1 MSRLRLLLLLS
12 MIGLLATGTVRAQ
25 ETTATLNGTV
35 YDSKGAPVPGASVV
49 VKHEPTGYSTGTQT
63 NNKGIFVIPNLKVGG
78 PYTVKISFT
87 GYKEET
93 LSDLNLVLGENPEMN
108 VGLKLN
114 ETALTEVVVV
124 GGKRAQNSGLT
135 VGKAQL
141 TTLPTLGRSLSDF
154 TRLTPQSNNNSFA
167 GTNFRYN
174 NITLDGAMNNDA
186 IGFSNSF
193 GGVSGGGQSGTAGS
207 GTRTNPYSLDVI
219 QEVQVQL
226 APYDVKLGNFTGG
239 TVNAVTKSGTNDF
252 HGSVYGYGRN
262 QALVGKGP
270 DAAKSS
276 MSSDFYDYQYGA
288 TLSGPILKN
297 KLFFIAN
304 VEITRRQEPTFYNV
318 GEAGAAMTQA
328 QADQI
333 TTAFKAAGFDP
344 GSYAPGKIF
353 TNSDKYFGRLDYNI
367 SSKTTLTV
375 RGIYTKG
382 WGNNLERTPAVYQF
396 SSTDF
401 TQYSKNVNLAAELKT
416 KFSNAV
422 SNQLI
427 LGYINVH
434 DYRTFPG
441 AFNNVTP
448 YVDITNGSSNIWL
461 GTWREAAI
469 YNQRQKTF
477 EFTDNVTWNKGVNK
491 FTFGTHNEFYNF
503 DYGFVNSWNGRW
515 QYGNVTNFVNN
526 MPSRIRA
533 AYQPGS
539 GKNNYDDLRENTPG
553 SNFKV
558 GLISLYA
565 QDEIAVT
572 RRFKLTPG
580 VRFDYSYVGSQ
591 PATDPAL
598 NTTVD
603 YVNPTNP
610 TYSHTPFGSFNNKWF
625 GNVIISPRLGFN
637 WDINGDKSVVLRG
650 GSGIFTGR
658 IPFAWLGY
666 AYTLSGPNF
675 NNIDYK
681 PASGTVVPLVGPNN
695 LVPTIQAVS
704 PGSVATR
711 ELDIVD
717 NKFKLPTVW
726 RSSVAV
732 DYKFGNGY
740 KATFEGMYTKTIYD
754 VLFQQINKKD
764 QTQFFPVGPTKTPVY
779 VGGNLNS
786 QFANVFLLTNTKKG
800 YRYNLTAQL
809 SKTSNPMPLGGRGAK
824 WAYNWSAAYTYG
836 MSKDVANGIRNSM
849 QSNWDYNP
857 AVSSN
862 NPQLAYSNFDL
873 RHHIIATLG
882 GAFIWN
888 QVNTTSLNF
897 FYSGQSGS
905 PYTVINAGV
914 PGNILNPN
922 SALPYIPTVA
932 ESQTMILDATN
943 RAAFNAFVDADSY
956 LKTRRGQYAE
966 RNGMRTPWNHE
977 LDLKLMHEFHLSSN
991 NRQHVLAISLDVFNV
1006 LNLINNNWGHITFV
1020 SNLNNYTVN
1029 FLKYV
1034 NDAAGNA
1041 PGNPYKADG
1050 TTVNYTPTFQFQT
1063 PTIGNHYYYN
1073 DPINSR
1079 WQGQLGLKYT
1089 F

>member
-1 MSRLRLLLLLS
+1 MSRFRLRLLLMFS
-12 MIGLLATGTVRAQ
+12 MIALLTGGFVRAQ
-25 ETTATLNGTV
+25 ETTATLNGIV

-49 VKHEPTGYSTGTQT
+49 VKHEPTGYSTGSQT
-63 NNKGIFVIPNLKVGG
+63 NSKGIFVIPNLKVGG

-93 LSDLNLVLGENPEMN
+93 VSDLNLTLGDNPEVS

-114 ETALTEVVVV
+114 EAALTEVVVV
-124 GGKRAQNSGLT
+124 GGRRAQTSGLT

-154 TRLTPQSNNNSFA
+154 TRLTPQSNNNSF
-167 GTNFRYN
+167 GGSNFRYN

-193 GGVSGGGQSGTAGS
+193 GGTSGGGQAGTAGS

-262 QALVGKGP
+262 KILVGKSP
-270 DAAKSS
+270 DATKKSIG
-276 MSSDFYDYQYGA
+276 SDFYDYQYGA
-288 TLSGPILKN
+288 TLSGPIVKN

-304 VEITRRQEPTFYNV
+304 VELTRRQEPTFYNV
-318 GEAGAAMTQA
+318 GEAGSAMTQA
-328 QADQI
+328 QADKI
-333 TTAFKAAGFDP
+333 TAAFTKAGFDA

-353 TNSDKYFGRLDYNI
+353 TNSNKFFGRLDYNI
-367 SSKTTLTV
+367 SPKTTLTL

-401 TQYSKNVNLAAELKT
+401 TQYSKNINIVAELKT
-416 KFSNAV
+416 KFSNTV
-422 SNQLI
+422 NNQLI

-434 DYRTFPG
+434 DYRTYPN
-441 AFNNVTP
+441 ALTP
-448 YVDITNGSSNIWL
+448 YVDITNGASNIWL
-461 GTWREAAI
+461 GTWREASI
-469 YNQRQKTF
+469 YDQRQKTF
-477 EFTDNVTWNKGVNK
+477 EFTDNVTWNKGIHK
-491 FTFGTHNEFYNF
+491 FTFGTHNEFYSF

-515 QYGNVTNFVNN
+515 QYAAVDSFVANH
-526 MPSRIRA
+526 PTRIRA
-533 AYQPGS
+533 AYAPGA
-539 GKNNYDDLRENTPG
+539 GKNDYEELRANTPG
-553 SNFKV
+553 SHFNV
-558 GLISLYA
+558 GLLSAYVG
-565 QDEIAVT
+565 DEISIT
-572 RRFKLTPG
+572 RRFKVTPG
-580 VRFDYSYVGSQ
+580 IRIDYSYVGKQ
-591 PATDPAL
+591 PATDPEL

-610 TYSHTPFGSFNNKWF
+610 TFSHTPFGKFDNKWF
-625 GNVIISPRLGFN
+625 GNVAFSPRLGFN
-637 WDINGDKSVVLRG
+637 WDIKGDKSVVLRG
-650 GSGIFTGR
+650 GTGIFTGR

-681 PASGTVVPLVGPNN
+681 PTPGTTVPLVGPND
-695 LVPTIQAVS
+695 LVTTIGAVS
-704 PGSVATR
+704 PGSIKTR

-717 NKFKLPTVW
+717 NKFKLPSVW
-726 RSSVAV
+726 RSSLAV
-732 DYKFGNGY
+732 DFKLGHGY
-740 KATFEGMYTKTIYD
+740 KLTLDGMYTKTIHD
-754 VLFQQINKKD
+754 VMFQQINKKD
-764 QTQFFPVGPTKTPVY
+764 VTQFFPTGPTQTPVY
-779 VGGNLNS
+779 TGGNINGN
-786 QFANVFLLTNTKKG
+786 FANVFLLSNTSKG
-800 YRYNLTAQL
+800 YRYNLTAQMA
-809 SKTSNPMPLGGRGAK
+809 KTSDPIRVGSKATFS
-824 WAYNWSAAYTYG
+824 YNWSAAYTYG

-857 AVSSN
+857 AISSN
-862 NPQLAYSNFDL
+862 SPSLGYSNFDL
-873 RHHIIATLG
+873 RQHIVATLG
-882 GAFIWN
+882 GALNWN
-888 QVNTTSLNF
+888 PIHTTSLNF

-905 PYTVINAGV
+905 PYTLIYAGV
-914 PGNILNPN
+914 PGNVLNPN

-932 ESQTMILDATN
+932 ESQTMILDAAN
-943 RAAFNAFVDADSY
+943 RAAFNTFVDADSY
-956 LKTRRGQYAE
+956 LKNRRGKYAE

-977 LDLKLMHEFHLSSN
+977 LDLKLMHEFHLSSS
-991 NRQHVLAISLDVFNV
+991 NRQHTLAISLDIFNV

-1029 FLKYV
+1029 FLKFV
-1034 NDAAGNA
+1034 KDGAGNA
-1041 PGNPYKADG
+1041 VGNPYKADG
-1050 TTVNYTPTFQFQT
+1050 TTVNYTPTFQFQA
-1063 PTIGNHYYYN
+1063 PTLGNHYYYN

>member
-1 MSRLRLLLLLS
+1 MLTFSLL
-12 MIGLLATGTVRAQ
+12 GLLAAGTVGAQ

-35 YDSKGAPVPGASVV
+35 FDAKGAVIPGASVV

-78 PYTVKISFT
+78 PYTLKISFT
-87 GYKEET
+87 GYGEEII
-93 LSDLNLVLGENPEMN
+93 SDLNLVLGENPEVN

-114 ETALTEVVVV
+114 ETSLTEVVVV
-124 GGKRAQNSGLT
+124 GGKKGQASGLT

-167 GTNFRYN
+167 GSNFRYN

-239 TVNAVTKSGTNDF
+239 TVNAVTKSGSNDF
-252 HGSVYGYGRN
+252 HGSLYGYGRN
-262 QALVGKGP
+262 QALMGKSP

-276 MSSDFYDYQYGA
+276 IGSDFYDYQMGV
-288 TLSGPILKN
+288 TLSGPIVKN
-297 KLFFIAN
+297 KLFFIGN
-304 VEITRRQEPTFYNV
+304 VEVTRRQEPTFYNV
-318 GEAGAAMTQA
+318 GEIGAAMTQA

-333 TTAFKAAGFDP
+333 TAAFKAAGFDP

-353 TNSDKYFGRLDYNI
+353 TNSDKYFGRIDYNI
-367 SSKTTLTV
+367 SPRTTLTV

-401 TQYSKNVNLAAELKT
+401 TQYSKNVNFAAEVKT

-434 DYRTFPG
+434 DYRSFPG
-441 AFNNVTP
+441 AFNAVTP
-448 YVDITNGSSNIWL
+448 YADITNGSANIWL
-461 GTWREAAI
+461 GTWREASI
-469 YNQRQKTF
+469 YDQRQKTF

-491 FTFGTHNEFYNF
+491 FTFGTHNEFYHF

-515 QYGNVTNFVNN
+515 QYSNVAAFVANQPN
-526 MPSRIRA
+526 RIRA
-533 AYQPGS
+533 AYQPGA
-539 GKNNYDDLRENTPG
+539 GKNNYDELRNNTPG
-553 SNFKV
+553 SEFNV
-558 GLISLYA
+558 GMVSVYA

-580 VRFDYSYVGSQ
+580 LRVDYSYVGDQ
-591 PATDPAL
+591 PLTDAAL

-610 TYSHTPFGSFNNKWF
+610 SYSHTQFGQFSNKWL
-625 GNVIISPRLGFN
+625 GNMILSPRLGFN
-637 WDINGDKSVVLRG
+637 WDVNGDKSVVVRG

-681 PASGTVVPLVGPNN
+681 PAAGTVVNLVGPDN
-695 LVPTIQAVS
+695 LVPTISGVS

-740 KATFEGMYTKTIYD
+740 KATFEAMYTKTVHD

-764 QTQFFPVGPTKTPVY
+764 QTQFFASGPTRTPLY

-786 QFANVFLLTNTKKG
+786 QFANVFLLSNTSQG
-800 YRYNLTAQL
+800 YRYNLTGRL
-809 SKTSNPMPLGGRGAK
+809 SKTAMAMPLGNGAS
-824 WAYNWSAAYTYG
+824 WTYNWSVAYTYG
-836 MSKDVANGIRNSM
+836 SSKDVANGIRNSM

-857 AVSSN
+857 AISAN
-862 NPQLAYSNFDL
+862 NPALGYSNFDL

-882 GAFIWN
+882 AAFHWSPIH
-888 QVNTTSLNF
+888 TTSLNF

-905 PYTVINAGV
+905 PFSVIYAGV
-914 PGNILNPN
+914 PSNMLNPN
-922 SALPYIPTVA
+922 SSLPYIPTVS
-932 ESQTMILDATN
+932 ESQTMIPDAAN
-943 RAAFNAFVDADSY
+943 RDAFNAFVDGDPY

-977 LDLKLMHEFHLSSN
+977 LDLKLMHEFHLSSTN
-991 NRQHVLAISLDVFNV
+991 KQHVLAISLDIFNV
-1006 LNLINNNWGHITFV
+1006 LNLINNNWGHISFV

-1029 FLKYV
+1029 FLKFV
-1034 NDAAGNA
+1034 NDPGGNA

-1050 TTVNYTPTFQFQT
+1050 TTVNYTPTFQFQA
-1063 PTIGNHYYYN
+1063 PTYGNHYYYD

>member
-1 MSRLRLLLLLS
+1 MTSMLALLTC
-12 MIGLLATGTVRAQ
+12 GLVRAQ

-49 VKHEPTGYSTGTQT
+49 VKHEPTGYSTGTQS

-93 LSDLNLVLGENPEMN
+93 ISDLNLVLGDNPELN
-108 VGLKLN
+108 VGLKVN

-124 GGKRAQNSGLT
+124 GGRRNQTTGGTT
-135 VGKAQL
+135 VGRAQL

-154 TRLTPQSNNNSFA
+154 TRLSPQSNNNSF
-167 GTNFRYN
+167 GGSNFRYN

-193 GGVSGGGQSGTAGS
+193 GGTSGGGQSGTAGS

-262 QALVGKGP
+262 QTLVGKSP
-270 DAAKSS
+270 DAQKKSIG
-276 MSSDFYDYQYGA
+276 SDFYDYQYGA
-288 TLSGPILKN
+288 TLSGPIVKN

-304 VEITRRQEPTFYNV
+304 VELTRRQEPTFYNV
-318 GEAGAAMTQA
+318 GDAGAAMTQA
-328 QADQI
+328 QADAI
-333 TTAFKAAGFDP
+333 TTTFKNAGFDP

-353 TNSDKYFGRLDYNI
+353 TNSDKYFGRVDYNI
-367 SSKTTLTV
+367 SPKTVLTV

-401 TQYSKNVNLAAELKT
+401 TQYSKNINIVAELKT
-416 KFSNAV
+416 KFSNTV
-422 SNQLI
+422 NNQLI

-434 DYRTFPG
+434 DYRDFPG

-448 YVDITNGSSNIWL
+448 YVDITNGAANIWL

-469 YNQRQKTF
+469 YDQKQKTF
-477 EFTDNVTWNKGVNK
+477 EFTDNVTWNKGIHK
-491 FTFGTHNEFYNF
+491 FTFGTHNEFYDFN
-503 DYGFVNSWNGRW
+503 YGFVNSWNGRW
-515 QYGNVTNFVNN
+515 QYNAVDSFLINH
-526 MPSRIRA
+526 PARIRA
-533 AYQPGS
+533 AYQPGA
-539 GKNNYDDLRENTPG
+539 GKNNYEELRTNTPG
-553 SNFKV
+553 SKFNV
-558 GLISLYA
+558 GLISVYA
-565 QDEIAVT
+565 EDEIAIT
-572 RRFKLTPG
+572 KRFKVTPG
-580 VRFDYSYVGSQ
+580 IRADYSYVGDQ

-598 NTTVD
+598 NTTLN
-603 YVNPTNP
+603 YVSANP
-610 TYSHTPFGSFNNKWF
+610 TYTHTPFGQFDNKWF
-625 GNVIISPRLGFN
+625 GNVALSPRLGFN
-637 WDINGDKSVVLRG
+637 WDVKGDKSVVVRG
-650 GSGIFTGR
+650 GTGIFTGR

-681 PASGTVVPLVGPNN
+681 PKAGTKVNLVGPDN
-695 LVPTIQAVS
+695 LVSTIGAIS
-704 PGSVATR
+704 PGSITTR
-711 ELDIVD
+711 EIDLVD

-732 DYKFGNGY
+732 DYKFGRGY
-740 KATFEGMYTKTIYD
+740 KATFEAMYTKTIHD
-754 VLFQQINKKD
+754 VMFQQINKKD
-764 QTQFFPVGPTKTPVY
+764 SVQYYSTGPTQTPVY
-779 VGGNLNS
+779 VGSNLNG
-786 QFANVFLLTNTKKG
+786 QFANVFLLSNTSKG
-800 YRYNLTAQL
+800 WRYNLTGQI
-809 SKTSNPMPLGGRGAK
+809 SKVSDPIHNGHGGGFV
-824 WAYNWSAAYTYG
+824 YNWSLAYTYG

-857 AVSSN
+857 TISPN
-862 NPQLAYSNFDL
+862 NPQLGYSNFDL
-873 RHHIIATLG
+873 RHHIVATLG
-882 GAFIWN
+882 GAYSWN
-888 QVNTTSLNF
+888 PVHTTSLNF

-905 PYTVINAGV
+905 PFSVIYAGA
-914 PGNILNPN
+914 PGNIINGN
-922 SALPYIPTVA
+922 SSLPYVPTVT
-932 ESQTMILDATN
+932 ESQTMITAAT
-943 RAAFNAFVDADSY
+943 RDAFNAFVDSDPY
-956 LKTRRGQYAE
+956 LKTRRGKYAE

-977 LDLKLMHEFHLSSN
+977 LDLKLMHEFHLSST
-991 NRQHVLAISLDVFNV
+991 NRQHTLAISLDIFNV

-1029 FLKYV
+1029 FLKFAKDA
-1034 NDAAGNA
+1034 NGKAAGD
-1041 PGNPYKADG
+1041 PSTGYI
-1050 TTVNYTPTFQFQT
+1050 PTFDFQK
-1063 PTIGNHYYYN
+1063 PVLGNHYYYN